1 MADNEARVYGD
12 LLVTMT
18 TRYAWRWDDS
28 GSGGS
33 TPGAFWHPVAQAAG
47 ALKPL
52 GSVVFRAYADPS
64 GTRASLLVG
73 QATSSAS
80 ASAPPAVAAP
90 TGYARLWVNENSGAR
105 RTGSLWRPVAPAGYV
120 AVGDVAHSAWD
131 APSTDLVW
139 CLRADLVSAAAAFV
153 EPAAWDSRGSG
164 ARDEV
169 AVWRVEPH
177 ATSAVGGP
185 LLPILA
191 DTFRAATGLAKPP
204 AATAAAAAGAALVPL
219 LAVEKH
225 FDPFRTPLPDLDPRR
240 LPAPG
245 DVFSKIEQ
253 TVIAL
258 PFVAFRDPTD
268 RDSVDNADRPFCL
281 ICMATAWYN
290 TATHRN
296 DSLANLPRLDRTPVG
311 VPSELSDRL
320 TRSTGASVSAAAGL
334 AARFATSLNYQ
345 FTSDQPPRPAYPE
358 FAAGLR
364 ALDFVVPPLS
374 AAAVFVHHIWFRVT
388 HADENWIIGE
398 IDFHANNPL
407 NFRLVSLVP
416 AAAVDAAATETEDK
430 ETETVAAAAAV
441 AGSMEELK
449 V

>member
-1 MADNEARVYGD
+1 
-12 LLVTMT
+12 
-18 TRYAWRWDDS
+18 
-28 GSGGS
+28 
-33 TPGAFWHPVAQAAG
+33 
-47 ALKPL
+47 
-52 GSVVFRAYADPS
+52 
-64 GTRASLLVG
+64 
-73 QATSSAS
+73 
-80 ASAPPAVAAP
+80 
-90 TGYARLWVNENSGAR
+90 
-105 RTGSLWRPVAPAGYV
+105 
-120 AVGDVAHSAWD
+120 
-131 APSTDLVW
+131 
-139 CLRADLVSAAAAFV
+139 
-153 EPAAWDSRGSG
+153 
-164 ARDEV
+164 
-169 AVWRVEPH
+169 
-177 ATSAVGGP
+177 
-185 LLPILA
+185 
-191 DTFRAATGLAKPP
+191 
-204 AATAAAAAGAALVPL
+204 
-219 LAVEKH
+219 
-225 FDPFRTPLPDLDPRR
+225 
-240 LPAPG
+240 
-245 DVFSKIEQ
+245 
-253 TVIAL
+253 
-258 PFVAFRDPTD
+258 
-268 RDSVDNADRPFCL
+268 
-281 ICMATAWYN
+281 MATAWYN

-449 V
+449 VERCCPRIGCAR